1 MNHKKVKTELRCR
14 KSIQRL
20 MVLGML
26 TAGSLGAYAQ
36 NTVTG
41 TVVDASGEPLI
52 GASVQVKG
60 TKSGA
65 VTDLDGH
72 FTISNVK
79 DGSDITISYVGY
91 TSQTVTLKGSAPVTV
106 TLQEDNQMLN
116 DVVVIGYGSVK
127 KSDLTS
133 AVSKMSGEAIKDRP
147 LARAEQA
154 LQGQLAG
161 VQTRATSG
169 EPGTDLQIR
178 VRGAASVNAS
188 SDPLY
193 VVDGVPMTS
202 ISALNPSDIQSM
214 EVLKD
219 AASAA
224 IYGSRGSNGVV
235 IVTTKRGKNG
245 KPTVTFNAT
254 VGFQRP
260 EKKLDVMTAR
270 EWMEFKTRW
279 NDANY
284 LKYCNEHGITGRAS
298 RTTRRRDWPM
308 WASRPVRPMPD
319 YTSTTTDGSSISVPR
334 CRPLTPIM
342 PMPDSWHSST
352 GRTRCS
358 AARPS
363 RTTT

>member
-1 MNHKKVKTELRCR
+1 MNHKKVKTESRCR

-91 TSQTVTLKGSAPVTV
+91 TSQTLTLKGSAPVTV

-193 VVDGVPMTS
+193 VVDGVPM
-202 ISALNPSDIQSM
+202 
-214 EVLKD
+214 
-219 AASAA
+219 
-224 IYGSRGSNGVV
+224 YG
-235 IVTTKRGKNG
+235 
-245 KPTVTFNAT
+245 A
-254 VGFQRP
+254 Q
-260 EKKLDVMTAR
+260 
-270 EWMEFKTRW
+270 
-279 NDANY
+279 
-284 LKYCNEHGITGRAS
+284 NEA
-298 RTTRRRDWPM
+298 
-308 WASRPVRPMPD
+308 
-319 YTSTTTDGSSISVPR
+319 YK
-334 CRPLTPIM
+334 
-342 PMPDSWHSST
+342 
-352 GRTRCS
+352 
-358 AARPS
+358 
-363 RTTT
+363 

>member
-1 MNHKKVKTELRCR
+1 MNHKKVKTESRCR

-91 TSQTVTLKGSAPVTV
+91 TSQTLTLKGSTPVTV

-260 EKKLDVMTAR
+260 EKKLDIMTAR

-284 LKYCNEHGITGRAS
+284 LKYCKEHGITGAS
-298 RTTRRRDWPM
+298 IKD
-308 WASRPVRPMPD
+308 D
-319 YTSTTTDGSSISVPR
+319 
-334 CRPLTPIM
+334 
-342 PMPDSWHSST
+342 SST
-352 GRTRCS
+352 RLANVGIKAGIGVLIKKAYAEVSYDYGLKNVAKVYGDFHTRNVNMTIGCNF
-358 AARPS
+358 
-363 RTTT
+363 